1 MSSVA
6 LRLDRLD
13 QCPKS
18 GGVSIADVFVVVVI
32 IRKSGQ
38 KGIRSRESAG
48 L

>member
-18 GGVSIADVFVVVVI
+18 GGVSIADVFVRVVI

-38 KGIRSRESAG
+38 KGFRARESAD